1 MKTTIISIFILSFL
15 VIGCQSDNKNL
26 HKSNIETINI
36 EKPISLSIEE
46 LIEDFDTIR
55 LEASDHSLLSDIRYI
70 RIMNDKL
77 YVTDKTESTV
87 FIFTID
93 GKYISKICD
102 QGQGPKEYLRISR
115 LEVDPFNSRILITDA
130 FSRKLLIYDEAGR
143 QSEVIQMDFF
153 PTRFVSDKSQRR
165 IHLNPGSIM
174 RDLSRNEIPNTHNIL
189 IIDREGNIKD
199 SFLEDET
206 PQRIDITNGASTSYT
221 DNGELLYMPI
231 LSNII
236 YRIHENEAIPEYEL
250 IPRNKSILT
259 QEDKKDIFYTFEK
272 ENVTEYEDN
281 GHFLSFGCFLKSDN
295 IILLSSGWNKSLRT
309 FYSTK
314 SKKAFTYEP
323 KKMKG
328 NEYMQDIFYNF
339 PQAATGETFYI
350 GIDPVLMEYAT
361 PQLPEGKLK
370 TFFESFTEDDNPCI
384 IAYRINK
391 KLFDV
396 EK

>member
-1 MKTTIISIFILSFL
+1 
-15 VIGCQSDNKNL
+15 
-26 HKSNIETINI
+26 
-36 EKPISLSIEE
+36 
-46 LIEDFDTIR
+46 
-55 LEASDHSLLSDIRYI
+55 
-70 RIMNDKL
+70 MNDKL

-115 LEVDPFNSRILITDA
+115 LEVDPFNNRILITDN
-130 FSRKLLIYDEAGR
+130 FSRKLFIYDETGK
-143 QSEVIQMDFF
+143 QSEVIQTNFF

-165 IHLNPGSIM
+165 IHLNSGSIM
-174 RDLSRNEIPNTHNIL
+174 LDLSRNEISNDHNIL
-189 IIDREGNIKD
+189 IIDGEGNIEN
-199 SFLEDET
+199 SFLEDKT
-206 PQRIDITNGASTSYT
+206 PQRINITNGASTSYT

-236 YRIHENEAIPEYEL
+236 YRIHENETLPEFEL
-250 IPRNKSILT
+250 VPRNHSVLT
-259 QEDKKDIFYTFEK
+259 DEDKKEIFYTFEK

-323 KKMKG
+323 QKMKG

>member
-115 LEVDPFNSRILITDA
+115 LEVDPFNSRVLITDA

-143 QSEVIQMDFF
+143 QSEVIQVDFF
-153 PTRFVSDKSQRR
+153 PMRFVSDRSRR
-165 IHLNPGSIM
+165 NMHLNPGSIM

-206 PQRIDITNGASTSYT
+206 PQRIDITNGASPSYT

-250 IPRNKSILT
+250 RPRNKSILT
-259 QEDKKDIFYTFEK
+259 DEDKKEIFYTFEK

-328 NEYMQDIFYNF
+328 NEYMQDIFYIF

-361 PQLPEGKLK
+361 PQLPEGKLR

>member
-55 LEASDHSLLSDIRYI
+55 LEASDHSLLSDIRHI
-70 RIMNDKL
+70 RIMNDRL

-115 LEVDPFNSRILITDA
+115 LEVDPFNNKILITDN
-130 FSRKLLIYDEAGR
+130 FSRKLFIYNETGK
-143 QSEVIQMDFF
+143 QSEVIQTNFF

-165 IHLNPGSIM
+165 IHLNSGSIM
-174 RDLSRNEIPNTHNIL
+174 LDLSRNEISNDHNIL
-189 IIDREGNIKD
+189 IIDGEGNIEN
-199 SFLEDET
+199 SFLEDKT
-206 PQRIDITNGASTSYT
+206 PQRINITNGASTSYT

-236 YRIHENEAIPEYEL
+236 YRIHENEALPEFEL
-250 IPRNKSILT
+250 VPRNHSVLT
-259 QEDKKDIFYTFEK
+259 DEDKKEIFYTFEK

-281 GHFLSFGCFLKSDN
+281 GRFLSFGCFLKSDD
-295 IILLSSGWNKSLRT
+295 IILLSSGWNRDQRT

-391 KLFDV
+391 KLFDI

>member
-115 LEVDPFNSRILITDA
+115 LEVDPFNSRVLITDA

-143 QSEVIQMDFF
+143 QSEVIQTNFF

-165 IHLNPGSIM
+165 IHLNSGSIM
-174 RDLSRNEIPNTHNIL
+174 LDLSRNEIPNTHNIL

-236 YRIHENEAIPEYEL
+236 YRFHENEAIPEYEL

-259 QEDKKDIFYTFEK
+259 QENKKDIFYTFEK

>member
-77 YVTDKTESTV
+77 YVTDKTESSV
-87 FIFTID
+87 FIFTMD
-93 GKYISKICD
+93 GKYISKISD

-115 LEVDPFNSRILITDA
+115 LEVDPFNSRVLITDA

-143 QSEVIQMDFF
+143 QSEVIQVDFF
-153 PTRFVSDKSQRR
+153 PMRFVSDKSQRR
-165 IHLNPGSIM
+165 MHLNSGSIM
-174 RDLSRNEIPNTHNIL
+174 LDLSRNEISNAHNIL

-199 SFLEDET
+199 SFLEDKT
-206 PQRIDITNGASTSYT
+206 PQRINITNGTSTSYT

-236 YRIHENEAIPEYEL
+236 YRIHENEALPEFEL
-250 IPRNKSILT
+250 VPRDHSVLT
-259 QEDKKDIFYTFEK
+259 DEDKKEIFYTFEK

-350 GIDPVLMEYAT
+350 GIDPVSMEYAT

>member
-1 MKTTIISIFILSFL
+1 MKAITIPTLILFLFITS
-15 VIGCQSDNKNL
+15 CQSARKEA
-26 HKSNIETINI
+26 HTSNVETIDI
-36 EKPISLSIEE
+36 EKPISLSVEE
-46 LIEDFDTIR
+46 LVEDFDTIR
-55 LEASDHSLLSDIRYI
+55 LEASDHSLLADIRYI

-115 LEVDPFNSRILITDA
+115 LEVDPFNNRILITDG
-130 FSRKLLIYDEAGR
+130 FSRKLFIYDETGK

-165 IHLNPGSIM
+165 MHLNSGSIM
-174 RDLSRNEIPNTHNIL
+174 LDLSRNEISNTHNIL
-189 IIDREGNIKD
+189 IIDREGNTKD
-199 SFLEDET
+199 SFLKDKT
-206 PQRIDITNGASTSYT
+206 PQRINITNGASTSYT
-221 DNGELLYMPI
+221 DNGELLYMPV

-236 YRIHENEAIPEYEL
+236 YRIHENEALPEFEL
-250 IPRNKSILT
+250 VPRNNSVLT
-259 QEDKKDIFYTFEK
+259 DEDKKEIFYTFEK

-281 GHFLSFGCFLKSDN
+281 GHFLSFGCFLKSDD
-295 IILLSSGWNKSLRT
+295 IIVLSSGWNKSLRT

-328 NEYMQDIFYNF
+328 NEYMQDILYSF

-350 GIDPVLMEYAT
+350 SIDPILMEYAT

-391 KLFDV
+391 KLFDI

>member
-77 YVTDKTESTV
+77 YVTDKTQATV
-87 FIFTID
+87 FIFTMD
-93 GKYISKICD
+93 GKYISQIND

-115 LEVDPFNSRILITDA
+115 LEVDPFNSRVLITDA

-143 QSEVIQMDFF
+143 QSEVIQVDFF
-153 PTRFVSDKSQRR
+153 PMRFVSDRSRR
-165 IHLNPGSIM
+165 NMHLNSGSTM
-174 RDLSRNEIPNTHNIL
+174 LDLSRNEISNTHNIL
-189 IIDREGNIKD
+189 IIDRKGNIKD

-250 IPRNKSILT
+250 VPRNHSVLT
-259 QEDKKDIFYTFEK
+259 DEDKKEIFYTFEK
-272 ENVTEYEDN
+272 ENVTEYEAN
-281 GHFLSFGCFLKSDN
+281 GHFLSFGGFLKSDD
-295 IILLSSGWNKSLRT
+295 IILLPSGWDKNLRT

-314 SKKAFTYEP
+314 SKKSFTYEP

-350 GIDPVLMEYAT
+350 GIDLVLMEYAT

-370 TFFESFTEDDNPCI
+370 TFFESFMEDDNPCI

-391 KLFDV
+391 NLFDV

>member
-1 MKTTIISIFILSFL
+1 MKAITIPTLILLLFIGS
-15 VIGCQSDNKNL
+15 CQSVRKEA
-26 HKSNIETINI
+26 HTSNVETINI

-115 LEVDPFNSRILITDA
+115 LEVDPFNSRVLITDA

-143 QSEVIQMDFF
+143 QSEVIQVDFF
-153 PTRFVSDKSQRR
+153 PMRFVSDRSRR
-165 IHLNPGSIM
+165 NMHLNPSSIM

-250 IPRNKSILT
+250 RPRNKSILT
-259 QEDKKDIFYTFEK
+259 DEDKKEIFYTFEK

-281 GHFLSFGCFLKSDN
+281 GYFLSFGGFLKSDD
-295 IILLSSGWNKSLRT
+295 IILLPSGWDKNLRT

-314 SKKAFTYEP
+314 SKKSFTYEP

-328 NEYMQDIFYNF
+328 NEYMQDIFYIF

>member
-77 YVTDKTESTV
+77 YVTDKTESSV
-87 FIFTID
+87 FIFTMD
-93 GKYISKICD
+93 GKYISKISD

-115 LEVDPFNSRILITDA
+115 LEVDPFNSRVLITDA

-143 QSEVIQMDFF
+143 QSEVIQVDFF
-153 PTRFVSDKSQRR
+153 PMRFVSDRSRR
-165 IHLNPGSIM
+165 NMHLNPGSIM
-174 RDLSRNEIPNTHNIL
+174 LDLSRNEISNAHNIL

-199 SFLEDET
+199 SFLEDKT
-206 PQRIDITNGASTSYT
+206 PQRINITNGTSTSYT

-236 YRIHENEAIPEYEL
+236 YRIHENETLPEFEL
-250 IPRNKSILT
+250 VPRNHSVLT
-259 QEDKKDIFYTFEK
+259 DEDKKEIFYTFEK

-328 NEYMQDIFYNF
+328 NEHMQDIFYKF

>member
-55 LEASDHSLLSDIRYI
+55 LEASDHSLLSNIRHI

-77 YVTDKTESTV
+77 YVTDKTESSV
-87 FIFTID
+87 FIFTMD
-93 GKYISKICD
+93 GKYISKISD

-115 LEVDPFNSRILITDA
+115 LEVDPFNSRVLITDA

-143 QSEVIQMDFF
+143 QSEVIQVDFF
-153 PTRFVSDKSQRR
+153 PMRFVSDRSRR
-165 IHLNPGSIM
+165 NMHLNPGSIM

-250 IPRNKSILT
+250 RPRNKSILT
-259 QEDKKDIFYTFEK
+259 DEDKKEIFYTFEK

-281 GHFLSFGCFLKSDN
+281 GYFLSFGGFLKSDN
-295 IILLSSGWNKSLRT
+295 IILLFSGWNKSLRT

-314 SKKAFTYEP
+314 SKKAFTYEA

>member
-55 LEASDHSLLSDIRYI
+55 LEASDHSLLSNIRHI

-77 YVTDKTESTV
+77 YVTDKTESSV
-87 FIFTID
+87 FIFTMD
-93 GKYISKICD
+93 GKYISKISD

-115 LEVDPFNSRILITDA
+115 LEVDPFNSRVLITDA

-143 QSEVIQMDFF
+143 QSEVIQVDFF
-153 PTRFVSDKSQRR
+153 PMRFVSDKSQRR
-165 IHLNPGSIM
+165 MHLNSGSIM
-174 RDLSRNEIPNTHNIL
+174 LDLSRNEISNDHNIL
-189 IIDREGNIKD
+189 IIDGEGNIEN
-199 SFLEDET
+199 SFLEDKT
-206 PQRIDITNGASTSYT
+206 PQRINITNGASTSYT

-236 YRIHENEAIPEYEL
+236 YRIHENEALPEFEL
-250 IPRNKSILT
+250 VPRDHSVLT
-259 QEDKKDIFYTFEK
+259 DEDKKEIFYTFEK

-350 GIDPVLMEYAT
+350 GIDPVSMEYAT

>member
-55 LEASDHSLLSDIRYI
+55 LEASDHSLLSNIRHI

-77 YVTDKTESTV
+77 YVTDKTESSV
-87 FIFTID
+87 FIFTMD
-93 GKYISKICD
+93 GKYISKISD

-115 LEVDPFNSRILITDA
+115 LEVDPFNSRVLITDA

-143 QSEVIQMDFF
+143 QSEVIQVDFF
-153 PTRFVSDKSQRR
+153 PMRFVSDRSRR
-165 IHLNPGSIM
+165 NMHLNPGSIM
-174 RDLSRNEIPNTHNIL
+174 RDLSRNEIPNAHNIL

-199 SFLEDET
+199 TFLEDET
-206 PQRIDITNGASTSYT
+206 PQRIDITNGVSTSYA

-259 QEDKKDIFYTFEK
+259 QENKKDIFYTFEK

-281 GHFLSFGCFLKSDN
+281 GHFLSFGGFLKSDN

>member
-77 YVTDKTESTV
+77 YVTDKTESSV
-87 FIFTID
+87 FIFTMD
-93 GKYISKICD
+93 GKYISKISD

-115 LEVDPFNSRILITDA
+115 LEVDPFNNRILITDN
-130 FSRKLLIYDEAGR
+130 FSRKLFIYDETGK

-165 IHLNPGSIM
+165 IHLNSGSTM
-174 RDLSRNEIPNTHNIL
+174 LDLSRNEISNTHNIL

-236 YRIHENEAIPEYEL
+236 YRIHENETLPEFEL
-250 IPRNKSILT
+250 VPRNHSVLT
-259 QEDKKDIFYTFEK
+259 DEDKKEIFYTFEK

>member
-1 MKTTIISIFILSFL
+1 MKAITIPTLILLLFIGS
-15 VIGCQSDNKNL
+15 CQSVRKEA
-26 HKSNIETINI
+26 HTSNVETINI

-55 LEASDHSLLSDIRYI
+55 LEASDHSLLSNIRHI

-77 YVTDKTESTV
+77 YVTDKTESSV
-87 FIFTID
+87 FIFTMD
-93 GKYISKICD
+93 GKYISKISD

-115 LEVDPFNSRILITDA
+115 LEVDPFNNRILITDA

-143 QSEVIQMDFF
+143 QSEVIQVDFF
-153 PTRFVSDKSQRR
+153 PMRFVSDRSRR
-165 IHLNPGSIM
+165 NMHLNPGSIM

-250 IPRNKSILT
+250 RPRNKSILT
-259 QEDKKDIFYTFEK
+259 DEDKKEIFYTFEK

-281 GHFLSFGCFLKSDN
+281 GYFLSFGGFLKSDN
-295 IILLSSGWNKSLRT
+295 IILLFSGWNKSLRT

>member
-55 LEASDHSLLSDIRYI
+55 LEASDHSLLSNIRHI

-115 LEVDPFNSRILITDA
+115 LEVDPFNSRVLITDA

-143 QSEVIQMDFF
+143 QSEVIQVDFF
-153 PTRFVSDKSQRR
+153 PMRFVSDRSRR
-165 IHLNPGSIM
+165 NMHLNPGSIM

-189 IIDREGNIKD
+189 IIDREGNIKK

-250 IPRNKSILT
+250 RPRNKSILT
-259 QEDKKDIFYTFEK
+259 DEDKKEIFYTFEK

-328 NEYMQDIFYNF
+328 NEYMQDIFYIF

>member
-115 LEVDPFNSRILITDA
+115 LEVDPFNNRILITDN
-130 FSRKLLIYDEAGR
+130 FSRKLFIYDETGK
-143 QSEVIQMDFF
+143 QSEVIQMNFF

-165 IHLNPGSIM
+165 IHLNSGSIM
-174 RDLSRNEIPNTHNIL
+174 LDLSRNEISNDHNIL
-189 IIDREGNIKD
+189 IIDGEGNIEN
-199 SFLEDET
+199 SFLEDKT
-206 PQRIDITNGASTSYT
+206 PQRINITNGASTSYT

-236 YRIHENEAIPEYEL
+236 YRIHENETLPEFEL
-250 IPRNKSILT
+250 VPRNHSVLT
-259 QEDKKDIFYTFEK
+259 DEDKKEIFYTFEK